1 MPYPV
6 LAGLG
11 AIGGIRASRRRAAAA
26 TAAAAKAASALTFS
40 VDGGVSRFLR
50 RKVGRMSG
58 NTTLAAVRA
67 SNRVGR
73 WGRTRVRRQL
83 SALLNVPQ
91 KRLRTRE
98 IRATRYKPNY
108 EFRVYR
114 REYPVRELRGVR
126 FRPYKGQSRGASA
139 SVGKLRFSAY
149 GKQQTFD
156 RTMRLKKGGKDS
168 YVLLHEDNRRP
179 TRVMGT
185 WIKADYREPT
195 VLKAELPKRWRVEF
209 RRQQKLLGRR
219 R

>member
-1 MPYPV
+1 MPVPL

-11 AIGGIRASRRRAAAA
+11 AIGGMRSSARRAAAA
-26 TAAAAKAASALTFS
+26 AAVAAQSSSALRFS
-40 VDGGVSRFLR
+40 VDGGVSRFMR
-50 RKVGRMSG
+50 RKTGRMS
-58 NTTLAAVRA
+58 NRTMLAAVRA

-73 WGRTRVRRQL
+73 WGRTRVRREL
-83 SALLNVPQ
+83 SSLLNVTQ

-98 IRATRYKPNY
+98 IRATQHKPSY
-108 EFRVYR
+108 EFRIYR

-126 FRPYKGQSRGASA
+126 FRPYKGQSRGAA
-139 SVGKLRFSAY
+139 AAVGKLRFRAY

-168 YVLLHEDNRRP
+168 YVLLHEENRRP

-185 WIKADYREPT
+185 WIKADYRAP
-195 VLKAELPKRWRVEF
+195 AEIKEGLPKRWRVEF